1 MYVTRMPNKTK
12 DPKFVLDTFCSLSL
26 DSIQST
32 ENICALSLMLVRKR
46 FLWGLT
52 VSTLSKVL

>member
-1 MYVTRMPNKTK
+1 MPNKTK
-12 DPKFVLDTFCSLSL
+12 DRKFVLDTFCSLSL

-32 ENICALSLMLVRKR
+32 ENICALSLMLVWKR